1 MITRIIRFSIANR
14 IFVLLA
20 ALVLAAWGTW
30 AVKNTPVDAL
40 PDLSDVQVIVRTNY
54 PGQAPQIVENQVTYP
69 LTTTMLSVPGVKTVR
84 GYSFF
89 GDSFVYVIFDEHT
102 DLYWARSRVLEYLNQ
117 IQGRIPANAKSS
129 LGPDATGVGWVY
141 EYALIAKNKTLAELR
156 KKYPNYN
163 YKEATLNPTNPR
175 DRASDWEADLVQ
187 NFRNRPDSKE
197 ITGQRD
203 TPTGRSLYVA
213 HPIRIETAACLPC
226 HSTPGVAPPSMIKVY
241 GNANGFGWKLNE
253 VVGAQVVSVPMSVPL
268 ENANQAF
275 RTFMVSL
282 AGVFG
287 AVFVVLNLMLS
298 SLIIGPVS
306 RMSAAADKISTGD
319 FDQPEFPEEGKDEV
333 AVLANAFN
341 RMRRSLEKAMQMID
355 G

>member
-1 MITRIIRFSIANR
+1 MGLRLKFNL
-14 IFVLLA
+14 VLLVVFLAGFGVAGYISHDLLFRHARERVLAEARLVMEA
-20 ALVLAAWGTW
+20 ALA
-30 AVKNTPVDAL
+30 
-40 PDLSDVQVIVRTNY
+40 I
-54 PGQAPQIVENQVTYP
+54 
-69 LTTTMLSVPGVKTVR
+69 R
-84 GYSFF
+84 GYTVSQVRPHLDPIMHEQFLPQT
-89 GDSFVYVIFDEHT
+89 V
-102 DLYWARSRVLEYLNQ
+102 
-117 IQGRIPANAKSS
+117 PAYA
-129 LGPDATGVGWVY
+129 AT
-141 EYALIAKNKTLAELR
+141 ETLAELR

-355 G
+355 S

>member
-1 MITRIIRFSIANR
+1 MGLRLKFNL
-14 IFVLLA
+14 VLLGVFLAGFGVAGYISHDMLFRHAREQVLAEARLVMEA
-20 ALVLAAWGTW
+20 ALA
-30 AVKNTPVDAL
+30 
-40 PDLSDVQVIVRTNY
+40 
-54 PGQAPQIVENQVTYP
+54 
-69 LTTTMLSVPGVKTVR
+69 VR
-84 GYSFF
+84 GYTVAQVRPHL
-89 GDSFVYVIFDEHT
+89 DSIMHEQFLPQTV
-102 DLYWARSRVLEYLNQ
+102 
-117 IQGRIPANAKSS
+117 PAYA
-129 LGPDATGVGWVY
+129 AT
-141 EYALIAKNKTLAELR
+141 ETLAELR

-175 DRASDWEADLVQ
+175 DRASDWEADLVN

-213 HPIRIETAACLPC
+213 HPIRIESAACLPC

-282 AGVFG
+282 A
-287 AVFVVLNLMLS
+287 AVFLAVSVVLNLMLS
-298 SLIIGPVS
+298 ALIIGPVS

-319 FDQPEFPEEGKDEV
+319 FDQPEFPEQGRDEV
-333 AVLANAFN
+333 AVLASSFN

>member
-1 MITRIIRFSIANR
+1 MGLRLKFNL
-14 IFVLLA
+14 VLLGVFLAGFGVAGYISHDMLFRHAREQVLAEARLVMEA
-20 ALVLAAWGTW
+20 ALA
-30 AVKNTPVDAL
+30 
-40 PDLSDVQVIVRTNY
+40 
-54 PGQAPQIVENQVTYP
+54 
-69 LTTTMLSVPGVKTVR
+69 VR
-84 GYSFF
+84 GYTVAQVRPHL
-89 GDSFVYVIFDEHT
+89 DSIMHEQFLPQTV
-102 DLYWARSRVLEYLNQ
+102 
-117 IQGRIPANAKSS
+117 PAYA
-129 LGPDATGVGWVY
+129 AT
-141 EYALIAKNKTLAELR
+141 ETLAELR

-175 DRASDWEADLVQ
+175 DRASDWEADLVN

-213 HPIRIETAACLPC
+213 HPIRIESAACLPC

-287 AVFVVLNLMLS
+287 AVFVVLNLVLTSVAYGYWGLRAQMHGQLLQLLPVLLS
-298 SLIIGPVS
+298 C
-306 RMSAAADKISTGD
+306 AT
-319 FDQPEFPEEGKDEV
+319 
-333 AVLANAFN
+333 
-341 RMRRSLEKAMQMID
+341 
-355 G
+355 